1 MVESGTGKSD
11 RESASG
17 RRVEPV
23 RPDLAALLADLDED
37 FTDDD
42 RAVVGLLTGLARD
55 TGPDP
60 AARARMRERVLA
72 GVSEPATT
80 STALDRQPRPSPTP
94 RPVRAGRA
102 PRTRRTGGASGGK
115 RPGEPPR
122 AGVHGVRGRFAVA
135 AVAVLVMVL
144 SLGGMSLL
152 LARDALPGDPLYGI
166 KRTGEAAELGLTFG
180 EEDRAF
186 KHLQFATARIAEI
199 ETLAQRHRD
208 PGTAPIG
215 SYLDALHDFDTDT
228 AAGTR
233 RLLAVTTTGDGS
245 QLPVLGGWAAQQ
257 ASRLAAVRDR
267 LPATVANREQATS
280 ALLTEIQAR
289 SQALAE
295 RLPCFEVTSGA
306 VDDLGPLPATAPCA
320 VRPDAVPP
328 SSRTGDTPPADGGA
342 TATRQP
348 VPGAPQPPRTAPGAG
363 GDAGG
368 TDPANPP
375 LTSRPP
381 LVELPTLL
389 PGAPPKTE
397 QPGGSTPPA
406 PPTLSLNL
414 PLPLPTIAIPPL
426 LGLPGIEIG

>member
-1 MVESGTGKSD
+1 MGP
-11 RESASG
+11 A
-17 RRVEPV
+17 
-23 RPDLAALLADLDED
+23 RPNLAALLADLGEE

-42 RAVVGLLTGLARD
+42 RAVIGLLGGLAGD

-60 AARARMRERVLA
+60 AARSRMRDRVLA
-72 GVSEPATT
+72 GLSEPAAA
-80 STALDRQPRPSPTP
+80 TALDDRPRPSPTP
-94 RPVRAGRA
+94 RPARAGRA
-102 PRTRRTGGASGGK
+102 PRSRRTSGAAGGK

-122 AGVHGVRGRFAVA
+122 AGAHGVRGRFAVA

-180 EEDRAF
+180 EADRAL

-233 RLLAVTTTGDGS
+233 RLLAVATTGDGGH
-245 QLPVLGGWAAQQ
+245 LEVLGGWAAQQ

-267 LPATVANREQATS
+267 MPVTAANREQATS

-289 SQALAE
+289 AQALTQ
-295 RLPCFEVTSGA
+295 RLVCSEVTSGA
-306 VDDLGPLPATAPCA
+306 VDDLGPLPATAACA
-320 VRPDAVPP
+320 PRPDAQPQSTQAGEVPP
-328 SSRTGDTPPADGGA
+328 VDGGA
-342 TATRQP
+342 PATRQP
-348 VPGAPQPPRTAPGAG
+348 VPGSPRPSQTAPGAG
-363 GDAGG
+363 GGQVGG
-368 TDPANPP
+368 TDPTGPP
-375 LTSRPP
+375 LTSEPS
-381 LVELPTLL
+381 LVELPPLL
-389 PGAPPKTE
+389 PGAPPKTD
-397 QPGGSTPPA
+397 QPGGSTQPA
-406 PPTLSLNL
+406 PPTLSLDL

-426 LGLPGIEIG
+426 LGLPGIELG